1 MQDETDRPRVQ
12 AEVRR
17 RIRPKYKGMVVTW
30 KRLFIGAIVTAG
42 ILAYFLMMALMGGR

>member
-12 AEVRR
+12 AEARR

-30 KRLFIGAIVTAG
+30 KRLFIGAVVTAG
-42 ILAYFLMMALMGGR
+42 ILAYFLMMALTGGR